1 MFSVVFRWVLL
12 NDCKHVV
19 ETTMMDQWLESDDGN
34 SEIKMKVCPKCR
46 PSEPNRNIMTT
57 QRYMNIVKKTFRD
70 IQAVKEKVY
79 GQVEEIRNK
88 RKTLLKEL
96 ENMRPNEMAGFANSD
111 LGELI
116 QDVNTSCLP
125 IIQYWL

>member
-1 MFSVVFRWVLL
+1 
-12 NDCKHVV
+12 
-19 ETTMMDQWLESDDGN
+19 MDQWLESDNGD
-34 SEIKMKVCPKCR
+34 SEIKMKACPKCR

-57 QRYMNIVKKTFRD
+57 QRYMNIVKKTFQD

-96 ENMRPNEMAGFANSD
+96 ENMKPNEMAGFDNLE
-111 LGELI
+111 LGELL
-116 QDVNTSCLP
+116 VNTVCRH
-125 IIQYWL
+125 